1 MYGAGDGVTTF
12 AVPDLRSRVIRGV
25 GSRGSTSTSLGQKGG
40 TDGVTLGASNLPP
53 HAGHMLTTTSVK
65 TSLLP
70 SGVGSQA
77 TCGTSDNYV
86 LSMDGATS
94 TCSGAACSESVGSG
108 DPFDV
113 TSPYLVVNYIIAV
126 EGLWPVRP

>member
-1 MYGAGDGVTTF
+1 
-12 AVPDLRSRVIRGV
+12 V
-25 GSRGSTSTSLGQKGG
+25 GQNGG
-40 TDGVTLGASNLPP
+40 TDRVTLGARNLPP

-126 EGLWPVRP
+126 QGYWPTRP